1 MGEANNCCDHGCR
14 QCGGD
19 RSVGKESAEG
29 KRREGVDMEVFG
41 GDTVSKRR
49 VASGD
54 GFMGRRRYAK
64 RVRSLSERGSGRDC
78 RVPRLR
84 MALQRL
90 SFFPPLQE
98 N

>member
-1 MGEANNCCDHGCR
+1 MGEANSCCNHGCR

-49 VASGD
+49 VASAGWIH
-54 GFMGRRRYAK
+54 GAETLRQKGKVAERERFGK
-64 RVRSLSERGSGRDC
+64 RL
-78 RVPRLR
+78 
-84 MALQRL
+84 
-90 SFFPPLQE
+90 
-98 N
+98 